1 MLRVTFN
8 RDWVSRRLGDVTV
21 MGLLVIAYLLT
32 GCEPPERRGRDARA
46 EQGLPPARIATV
58 SHEMPAPEPAPA
70 APVVIGPVTYEVA
83 ETAFRDGRYDEA
95 VVLFTSYVEGKPDNA
110 WGHYMRGLSAW
121 KAGDHATAETAF
133 DAALER
139 DPQHLK
145 SILGLARVL
154 IETNRAADALEELEL
169 ATQIDS
175 SSQVLRLKG
184 RAFDELD
191 LVDEAADAYL
201 AAIARDDTDVWAL
214 NNLGY
219 LYIRVG
225 RETAAIG
232 PLALAAELAPG
243 SAMFQN
249 NLGVA
254 LERAG
259 YAGTAAE
266 AFRAA
271 LAADSTYEKARVNL
285 ERVEARGVDLDITAE
300 LGVMAQA
307 FLDEVIAWRRMA
319 AVPLEPEPM
328 IPDSTIT
335 PEPDR

>member
-8 RDWVSRRLGDVTV
+8 RDWVSRRMGEVTV
-21 MGLLVIAYLLT
+21 MGVLVLAYLLT
-32 GCEPPERRGRDARA
+32 GCAPPERRGREARVERTA
-46 EQGLPPARIATV
+46 PPAQVATV
-58 SHEMPAPEPAPA
+58 SHEIPATAPVPS
-70 APVVIGPVTYEVA
+70 APVVMGPVTYEVA
-83 ETAFRDGRYDEA
+83 EAAFREGRYDEA

-121 KAGDHATAETAF
+121 KAGDYATAETAY

-145 SILGLARVL
+145 SMLGLARVL

-169 ATQIDS
+169 AVQVDS

-184 RAFDELD
+184 RAYDELD

-214 NNLGY
+214 NNLGF

-225 RETAAIG
+225 RETSAIG
-232 PLALAAELAPG
+232 PLARAAALAPDN
-243 SAMFQN
+243 ATFQN

-254 LERAG
+254 LERSG
-259 YAGTAAE
+259 FAGTAAE

-271 LAADSTYEKARVNL
+271 LAADSTFAKAGVNL
-285 ERVEARGVDLDITAE
+285 ERVEARGVDLDITAD
-300 LGVMAQA
+300 LATMAQA
-307 FLDEVIAWRRMA
+307 FLDDVIAWRRVA
-319 AVPLEPEPM
+319 AAAIEPEPFF
-328 IPDSTIT
+328 PDSIV
-335 PEPDR
+335 PEWDR